1 MKDLY
6 RTAGELRLPS
16 NDYEEKFELERET
29 WIKETYTPTCD

>member
-6 RTAGELRLPS
+6 KPAIETNFPS
-16 NDYEEKFELERET
+16 STHEEEFELERET